1 MTKEE
6 LATLRGRMAAL
17 FGDGDD
23 HAEIGAIWMRHAAQL
38 DFIRAMAAME
48 QYALHDGG
56 KKRRFIAGRFLKYYE
71 AQPEPR
77 KVVLVDR
84 TAKARE
90 AQLVEAKRAERAHA
104 IAEEREADRRLVMTA
119 NPLLVGEIVDRLV
132 GWGAPRPPS
141 HPEHWPSPWFIA
153 VSDLLR
159 GGTRAAPTANGYY
172 EQTRDE
178 HGQWVDDLNRPLN
191 PVPVGEFWQRWGA
204 FGLAAR
210 GLLAAGKPA

>member
-1 MTKEE
+1 MTKDE
-6 LATLRGRMAAL
+6 LALLRGRAAAL
-17 FGDGDD
+17 FGKGDD
-23 HAEIGAIWMRHAAQL
+23 DPEIARLWMAHCQGL
-38 DFIRAMAAME
+38 DFSRAMSALN
-48 QYALHDGG
+48 QYALNHGG
-56 KKRRFIAGRFLKYYE
+56 KESRFITGRFMKFYE
-71 AQPEPR
+71 AEPEPR

-90 AQLVEAKRAERAHA
+90 AALAEARRAERAHA

-119 NPLLVGEIVDRLV
+119 NPLEVGEIVDQLV

-141 HPEHWPSPWFIA
+141 HPEHWPSAWFVA

-159 GGTRAAPTANGYY
+159 GGTRAAPTPGGYY

-178 HGQWVDDLNRPLN
+178 HGQWVDDLSRPLN
-191 PVPVGEFWQRWGA
+191 PVSVAEFWQRWGA
-204 FGLAAR
+204 AGLSAR

>member
-1 MTKEE
+1 MTKDE

-38 DFIRAMAAME
+38 DFLRAMSAME
-48 QYALHDGG
+48 EYALHDGG

-71 AQPEPR
+71 SQPEPR

-84 TAKARE
+84 EAKARE
-90 AQLVEAKRAERAHA
+90 AALEEARRAERAHA
-104 IAEEREADRRLVMTA
+104 IREEREADRRLVLTA
-119 NPLLVGEIVDRLV
+119 NPLIVGEIVDDLV
-132 GWGAPRPPS
+132 SWGAPRPPS
-141 HPEHWPSPWFIA
+141 HPDAWPAAWFIA

-172 EQTRDE
+172 EQTRDDK
-178 HGQWVDDLNRPLN
+178 GQWVDDISRPLN
-191 PVPVGEFWQRWGA
+191 PVPVRDFWQRWGA
-204 FGLAAR
+204 AGLAAR
-210 GLLAAGKPA
+210 GLAPVRQPA